1 MLNSLN
7 QKLIEFWDFI
17 KRLPFFGLTLSRIN
31 IFVVLTI
38 ATAFFEGFGMTMLL
52 PVLEFIEKGRNVS
65 LLEQTGGMWPKIISG
80 FNFVDIE
87 VTLMALLTVA
97 MTAML
102 MRVAAMYARQIYNAW
117 LSQEILHTIRTKLYE
132 TYMDM
137 NYGAYTSLSSGGI
150 INVLT
155 TETGRA
161 VGSFSALF
169 AMVSNLAVLVG
180 FSVVMLWISVPLT
193 LFSFFFFGIAAV
205 IVAYFL
211 RHTRRYSHKTTEAN
225 ERYSSMVLERLGGFR
240 LIKLTATVKR
250 ESEKVHEA
258 SKEVRDLMYWITKI
272 ISRVDLIIEPPVLLA
287 GCTIL
292 YFSVNEFG
300 MSISEI
306 GVFGLILLRMLP
318 IAKEAIYSRQSFN
331 ACTGSLSAVINGYET
346 ALAARE
352 GNGGDRA
359 FNGLNKDVRLDRVTF
374 SYEEA
379 NQPALVDV
387 TLTIPAGK
395 TTALVGPSGAGKS
408 TLVDVITRLRL
419 ASGG

>member
-31 IFVVLTI
+31 IYVVLTI

-65 LLEQTGGMWPKIISG
+65 LLGQAGGMWSKIISG
-80 FNFVDIE
+80 FNFVNIE

-211 RHTRRYSHKTTEAN
+211 RRTREYSHKTTEAN

-240 LIKLTATVKR
+240 LIKFTATVER
-250 ESEKVHEA
+250 ESEKIHEA

-272 ISRVDLIIEPPVLLA
+272 ISRVDLIVEPPVLLA

-292 YFSVNEFG
+292 YFSFNVFG

-306 GVFGLILLRMLP
+306 GVFGLILLLL
-318 IAKEAIYSRQSFN
+318 Y
-331 ACTGSLSAVINGYET
+331 L
-346 ALAARE
+346 
-352 GNGGDRA
+352 
-359 FNGLNKDVRLDRVTF
+359 
-374 SYEEA
+374 
-379 NQPALVDV
+379 
-387 TLTIPAGK
+387 IP
-395 TTALVGPSGAGKS
+395 
-408 TLVDVITRLRL
+408 
-419 ASGG
+419 